1 MKADAA
7 HKFLDG
13 LEYTPDELDRNI
25 TLLGRF
31 LESQNASE
39 TVFWVL
45 AKAVCFKTAMEFKKK
60 NPEINQMSL
69 ADELSRKIPPPGDL
83 FQLEDFFEHLLTQ
96 GRAR

>member
-7 HKFLDG
+7 HKFLAV
-13 LEYTPDELDRNI
+13 LEYTPDELDRNLI
-25 TLLGRF
+25 LLGRF

-69 ADELSRKIPPPGDL
+69 ADELSRKISPPGEM
-83 FQLEDFFEHLLTQ
+83 FHLEAFFESLLTQ
-96 GRAR
+96 GRVQ